1 MCPLGRKSL
10 VNKKHNL
17 GFTALLKGDFESRGH
32 SQVPDFK
39 STLVHNYGVE
49 SLPLSAT
56 DDTTLDIELEGR
68 VAMPVSK

>member
-1 MCPLGRKSL
+1 M
-10 VNKKHNL
+10 
-17 GFTALLKGDFESRGH
+17 LKVDFESRGH

-39 STLVHNYGVE
+39 STLVNNYGVE